1 MIKLYSYFRSS
12 SSYRV
17 RIALNLKGLEY
28 ETIPVHLL
36 NDGGEQFKPE
46 FSKLNPS
53 HRLPVIIDEGQAIA
67 QSVAIMSYLDARFAD
82 HPLIP
87 EEPLAKA
94 QCLQLTEIINS
105 DIQPLQNLSVLKKLV
120 KEHGFSEDEKVAWI
134 QHWITLGLKSYET
147 LLQKTAG
154 KFSMG
159 DIPSM
164 PDCFLMPQL
173 FNAHRFGVD
182 MKAFTLIN
190 EIEKNCEEHP
200 AFIKAHPSRQP
211 DTPENS

>member
-28 ETIPVHLL
+28 ETKPVHLL

-53 HRLPVIIDEGQAIA
+53 HRIPVIEHEGNVIA
-67 QSVAIMSYLDARFAD
+67 QSVAIMTYLDAQFSD

-87 EEPLAKA
+87 DEPLKKA

-120 KEHGFSEDEKVAWI
+120 KEHGFSEEEKIAWI
-134 QHWITLGLKSYET
+134 QHWISLGLQSFES
-147 LLQKTAG
+147 LLQNTAG
-154 KFSMG
+154 EFCMA
-159 DIPSM
+159 DRPSM

-182 MKAFTLIN
+182 MKALPLIN
-190 EIEKNCEEHP
+190 KIEKNCEEHP
-200 AFIKAHPSRQP
+200 AFTKAHPSNQP
-211 DTPENS
+211 DTPKDS